1 MIEITAVESRAQR
14 AEFIRVPWRLHAG
27 QPAWVPPLIADQ
39 RRALDPRR
47 GDFFL
52 AGNTGALW
60 LARRDGEIVGRIAAF
75 RNETHLRA
83 HGDGVGFFGFFE
95 SVDDLEVTRKLL
107 DVAEQWLRR
116 AGLTTMRGPA
126 NFNIQEEAGVLL
138 DAFELQPMV
147 GMNWTPPYYRTL
159 LEGAGYGPCRD
170 LRVYRMG
177 WETEKRAETER
188 LQRVAMLAEKR
199 GGVHVRTLDL
209 KNLAREAKHLAVVF
223 GEAWH
228 DNWGHVPISEQEFLT
243 LYQRYRTLLVPELIL
258 LAEVDG
264 EPAGAWV
271 AMPDF
276 NVPIKA
282 INGRLWPLGWWHLLR
297 ARHTV
302 TRYRTMMTGV
312 RPQFRRL
319 GLPLIFVAR
328 CRAEL
333 ARRRATEVEFS
344 WILDDNVEVTTVLER
359 LGATCV
365 QTLRLYEKAL
375 A

>member
-1 MIEITAVESRAQR
+1 MNFT
-14 AEFIRVPWRLHAG
+14 RLFQAST
-27 QPAWVPPLIADQ
+27 LLTADQ
-39 RRALDPRR
+39 LKALDSVV
-47 GDFFL
+47 GV
-52 AGNTGALW
+52 
-60 LARRDGEIVGRIAAF
+60 VGR
-75 RNETHLRA
+75 
-83 HGDGVGFFGFFE
+83 G
-95 SVDDLEVTRKLL
+95 
-107 DVAEQWLRR
+107 WLRQLPKLAETTCGDEVLTE
-116 AGLTTMRGPA
+116 AGLTAERIA
-126 NFNIQEEAGVLL
+126 SVA
-138 DAFELQPMV
+138 QPV
-147 GMNWTPPYYRTL
+147 VALYDEFSPFLATSHW
-159 LEGAGYGPCRD
+159 LEQNLPNCA
-170 LRVYRMG
+170 
-177 WETEKRAETER
+177 AEIIP
-188 LQRVAMLAEKR
+188 
-199 GGVHVRTLDL
+199 
-209 KNLAREAKHLAVVF
+209 EAKHLAVVF

-333 ARRRATEVEFS
+333 ARRRATVVEFS